1 MLRHHSSSVKHY
13 LKEAN
18 KKIRLKWCIDMI
30 DQSLLDDPKFKDLFD
45 IVFIDEK
52 CFYLYKES

>member
-1 MLRHHSSSVKHY
+1 
-13 LKEAN
+13 
-18 KKIRLKWCIDMI
+18 LKWCIDMI